1 MDVTRK
7 ITFYCEHPAPSSA
20 LVQFLEEQGVRV
32 EWTRPE
38 EDRSLGGDVNEV
50 VVQIVATG
58 GVVAIAAG
66 VKKFRDMFRHA
77 RYGVEV
83 EGEDHAEGNHAEPDD
98 GGFLDG

>member
-7 ITFYCEHPAPSSA
+7 LTFYGEHPAPSSA
-20 LVQFLEEQGVRV
+20 LAQFLEEQGVRV
-32 EWTRPE
+32 EWRRPE

-50 VVQIVATG
+50 VVQMVATG

-77 RYGVEV
+77 RYRVEV
-83 EGEDHAEGNHAEPDD
+83 EGEDQAEGNRAEPDD

>member
-7 ITFYCEHPAPSSA
+7 VTFYGERPAPSGA
-20 LVQFLEEQGVRV
+20 LVQFLEEHGVQV

-38 EDRSLGGDVNEV
+38 EERSLGGDVNEV
-50 VVQIVATG
+50 VVQMVATG
-58 GVVAIAAG
+58 GAVAIAAG

-77 RYGVEV
+77 RYRVEV
-83 EGEDHAEGNHAEPDD
+83 EGEDQAEGNHVEPDD